1 MKGDHT
7 LVSVRI
13 AVAAVATLLACTSLR
28 PTVVMVTPV
37 GSERTYP
44 ATPDSAAIPL
54 YTITTLGCPYDEIA
68 ALTAE
73 GRVDSSSEAE
83 ILSLLKAKARAI
95 GAHAIIGYTQST
107 RHGTELEGDIRV
119 RNGTAIRFRS
129 AECTK

>member
-1 MKGDHT
+1 MKGDHI

-13 AVAAVATLLACTSLR
+13 AVAAVATLIACTSLR
-28 PTVVMVTPV
+28 PTVTVTPV

-73 GRVDSSSEAE
+73 GRVGSSSEAE